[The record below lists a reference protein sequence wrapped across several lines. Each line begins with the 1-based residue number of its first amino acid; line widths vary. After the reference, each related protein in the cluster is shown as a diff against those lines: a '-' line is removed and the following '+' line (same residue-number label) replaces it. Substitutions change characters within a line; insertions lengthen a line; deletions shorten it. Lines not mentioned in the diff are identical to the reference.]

1 MSAALFRSFGAF
13 GAKGKVVLISVVTLL
28 FSFFLIIP
36 SEFLLS
42 FTPIYP
48 SAHTCIPLL
57 TLST

>member
-42 FTPIYP
+42 HSYTSIRPY
-48 SAHTCIPLL
+48 IPLL